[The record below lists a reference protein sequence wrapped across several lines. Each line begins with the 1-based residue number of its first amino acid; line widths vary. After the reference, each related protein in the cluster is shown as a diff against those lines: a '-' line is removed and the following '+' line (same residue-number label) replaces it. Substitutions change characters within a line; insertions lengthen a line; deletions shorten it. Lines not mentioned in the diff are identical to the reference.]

1 MQNNLKNSLQLI
13 HYSNVQK
20 VVCQIVNK
28 DNGLIPDIDAFSHTP
43 LGILLNR
50 AQTTSPPKDTLANRS
65 SRT

>member
-1 MQNNLKNSLQLI
+1 MQE
-13 HYSNVQK
+13 

>member
-1 MQNNLKNSLQLI
+1 MNEFMCIQYMQNNLKNSLQLI
-13 HYSNVQK
+13 HYRNVQK

-50 AQTTSPPKDTLANRS
+50 AQKTP
-65 SRT
+65 